1 MRKPLQR
8 IDCLQELLPAEK
20 GLNIGLRLS
29 PKRQGA
35 FQERFALTRQKIALS
50 SGITGSR
57 GFNKLLSLQKRD
69 VPDQRRA
76 IHGQSFRQFT
86 CGLIARLHDGHKD
99 RELACGHP
107 DLSGQPIV
115 VTADC
120 PRRLSCV
127 VEDTKREVIL
137 FHMLLCAYTHQMS
150 SFLIP
155 NTNPRECHQYF
166 AFSCEAVT
174 VPKQPE
180 REEVKMADAVQ
191 AVEDMKA
198 KIQENWGWFL
208 VLGVAL
214 VIGGIILIAAP
225 LATSIAVT
233 FLIAAVFIIG
243 GLVQVYNAFKTQ
255 GTSSFLWNLITG
267 IIAVIGGILIYV
279 NPIVGAFTLTLLL
292 AAIFAA
298 QGFSQILLAFKL
310 KPHEGWVWVLVAGIV
325 SLAAGVMIWIDLP
338 GSATWALGL
347 IAGVS
352 VLVNGWSYIAIAL
365 AARASKG

>member
-1 MRKPLQR
+1 
-8 IDCLQELLPAEK
+8 
-20 GLNIGLRLS
+20 
-29 PKRQGA
+29 
-35 FQERFALTRQKIALS
+35 
-50 SGITGSR
+50 
-57 GFNKLLSLQKRD
+57 
-69 VPDQRRA
+69 
-76 IHGQSFRQFT
+76 
-86 CGLIARLHDGHKD
+86 
-99 RELACGHP
+99 
-107 DLSGQPIV
+107 
-115 VTADC
+115 
-120 PRRLSCV
+120 
-127 VEDTKREVIL
+127 
-137 FHMLLCAYTHQMS
+137 
-150 SFLIP
+150 
-155 NTNPRECHQYF
+155 
-166 AFSCEAVT
+166 
-174 VPKQPE
+174 
-180 REEVKMADAVQ
+180 MADAVQ

-298 QGFSQILLAFKL
+298 QGISQILLAFKL